1 MGARTRPGQD
11 PNHCLDCTRP
21 KGRRRENSRSRLQC
35 THDQADQTADIARS
49 TSRLRRIP
57 TNMTP
62 NGNTSRRVTVSV
74 DPDLEELIPGFLENR
89 RKDAAVLARA
99 AKAGD
104 EKTIRLLGHR
114 MKGDGGGYGFQEI
127 SQIGEALEQAATR
140 QDWKVIVE
148 KTEALT
154 AFLAQV
160 DVVYRR

>member
-1 MGARTRPGQD
+1 M
-11 PNHCLDCTRP
+11 
-21 KGRRRENSRSRLQC
+21 
-35 THDQADQTADIARS
+35 
-49 TSRLRRIP
+49 
-57 TNMTP
+57 MP
-62 NGNTSRRVTVSV
+62 NGNKSRRFTVSI

-89 RKDAAVLARA
+89 RKDAATLMRA

-104 EKTIRLLGHR
+104 EKTVRLLGHR

-127 SQIGEALEQAATR
+127 SQIGAALEQAATR

-160 DVVYRR
+160 DVVYRK